1 MIIQKNPL
9 YSAILITNNILFQ
22 KKIFTF
28 SLCRF
33 QKNRSVLIEHTLK
46 SKKISFFFFYQII
59 EHFSWFYKGVWGR
72 VLWKIFWVNEFLKN
86 VVSFSPP
93 AGTNR
98 VNQTW
103 WLILSK
109 EKNTEVY
116 IFEIPTPMGKYCS
129 QEFVQKNIASDFLWT
144 LKFHQ

>member
-93 AGTNR
+93 LVLVGLKLHN
-98 VNQTW
+98 
-103 WLILSK
+103 
-109 EKNTEVY
+109 Y
-116 IFEIPTPMGKYCS
+116 IEIWKIYTPANSCEQYFPMGVGISK
-129 QEFVQKNIASDFLWT
+129 I
-144 LKFHQ
+144 